1 MPSRKPRNVSDAGSK
16 IMDFS
21 PIDDDQGE
29 GKWGAPV
36 IKVLGVGGGGC
47 NAIARMYQNRI
58 EGVEYFGI
66 NTDASHLARSDV
78 PNRISIGNHLT
89 RGLGVGGDPE
99 MGLLA
104 AQESRDELA
113 EVVGKTDLLFLA
125 VGMGGGTG
133 DAGALTIAVV
143 SRPFSFETA
152 QRRHNADEGID
163 RLTEAVDTMI
173 VIPNDRLIQLSDQ
186 MEHNL
191 TWEDALNMVDSVL
204 QQGIQAITE
213 VVTIPGEINV
223 DFADVKSILEKAGPA
238 WLAIGTGKGD
248 NRAVEAAQNAI
259 HNPLMDVTIDG
270 ARRLLFVV
278 SGGASLTLKELKAA
292 ADVIQ
297 EVADPEANIIFGT
310 VRDPNMNEEVK
321 VTLVAA
327 DFPVLFEK
335 GDQMELGYRRNPPQS
350 GLPMRADLEQLDIPS
365 FLRRQGRAPN
375 KGFPN

>member
-1 MPSRKPRNVSDAGSK
+1 
-16 IMDFS
+16 MDLS

-29 GKWGAPV
+29 GKWGTPV

-66 NTDASHLARSDV
+66 NTDARHLAGSDV
-78 PNRISIGNHLT
+78 PNRISIGKRLT

-104 AQESRDELA
+104 AQESRDELG
-113 EVVGKTDLLFLA
+113 EVVAKTDLLFLA

-133 DAGALTIAVV
+133 TGASPLIGQMARDAGALTIAVV

-163 RLTEAVDTMI
+163 RLAEAVDTMI

-191 TWEDALNMVDSVL
+191 TWEDALHMVDSVL

-270 ARRLLFVV
+270 ARRILFVV

-310 VRDPNMNEEVK
+310 VRDPNMDEEVK

-335 GDQMELGYRRNPPQS
+335 SYQMELGYGRNLPQS
-350 GLPMRADLEQLDIPS
+350 ALPMRPDLEELDIPS
-365 FLRRQGRAPN
+365 FLRRQARTPN
-375 KGFPN
+375 KGFPS